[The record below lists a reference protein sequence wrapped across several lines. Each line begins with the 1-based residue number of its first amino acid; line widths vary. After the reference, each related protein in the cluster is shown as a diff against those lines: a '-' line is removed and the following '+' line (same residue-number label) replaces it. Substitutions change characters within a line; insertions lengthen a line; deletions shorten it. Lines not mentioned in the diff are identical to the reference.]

1 GSSGMLEQLE
11 KGNRGNEDRDRR
23 CDQLARYRD
32 ADPAEVAD
40 RSRPVDLYR
49 SDPGNEARVFGL
61 LTVRSRFHP
70 CLTARN
76 PDAADRARVSW
87 YTPEVQ
93 VVDSGAGSWCSLVST
108 LDCQSRGRG
117 FKSRRARHFFEEL
130 RDGQPS
136 RSPGILRNSPDRH
149 PPIPAADRNRVT
161 LFWVGC
167 AA

>member
-1 GSSGMLEQLE
+1 MCRELE
-11 KGNRGNEDRDRR
+11 KGNRGNEDLDRR
-23 CDQLARYRD
+23 LDQLARYRD

-117 FKSRRARHFFEEL
+117 FKSRRARHFPREL
-130 RDGQPS
+130 RGPRRRSRPS
-136 RSPGILRNSPDRH
+136 LCPGLCPESLFG
-149 PPIPAADRNRVT
+149 AAN
-161 LFWVGC
+161 
-167 AA
+167 